1 MKLKTLSTTQTLVA
15 MGFVFSINLIMR
27 LNNVIRSE
35 FVIITW
41 LLRLNWLIRFLKKK
55 SDFILKLVFL
65 KNVERKRIIHE

>member
-41 LLRLNWLIRFLKKK
+41 LLRLNWKIRFLKKK